1 MKKFVNFR
9 FIVTLVLAVFANVV
23 TYAQDNVIDEVVWVV
38 GDEAILKSDVEEA
51 RMDALYNGRRFEGD
65 PYCVIPEEIAV
76 QKLFLHQAKLDSIEV
91 SEAEIIQRVDMMTN
105 MYIQQIGSKEKMEE
119 YFNKTATQIR
129 ETLRENARDGL
140 RRKRIDP
147 ALLCADCA
155 DGGGRHGVPDAWAAR
170 LAPDGRIPRSVCAAR
185 GALVYGRGRGWRG
198 GTDRARQN
206 GAGRLCAAR
215 RRVQPVCVGA
225 AVCAAAAAGQF
236 DADGAAAGGK

>member
-105 MYIQQIGSKEKMEE
+105 MYIQQIGSKENTRPP
-119 YFNKTATQIR
+119 FT
-129 ETLRENARDGL
+129 
-140 RRKRIDP
+140 
-147 ALLCADCA
+147 
-155 DGGGRHGVPDAWAAR
+155 
-170 LAPDGRIPRSVCAAR
+170 SVS
-185 GALVYGRGRGWRG
+185 LSVF
-198 GTDRARQN
+198 
-206 GAGRLCAAR
+206 
-215 RRVQPVCVGA
+215 GA
-225 AVCAAAAAGQF
+225 APPHA
-236 DADGAAAGGK
+236 

>member
-91 SEAEIIQRVDMMTN
+91 YAAAIIQRVDMMTN
-105 MYIQQIGSKEKMEE
+105 MYIQQIGSMEKMED

-129 ETLRENARDGL
+129 ESLRENASDVLTVQQMQQKMVGDN
-140 RRKRIDP
+140 KVTT
-147 ALLCADCA
+147 AE
-155 DGGGRHGVPDAWAAR
+155 V
-170 LAPDGRIPRSVCAAR
+170 
-185 GALVYGRGRGWRG
+185 
-198 GTDRARQN
+198 RQ
-206 GAGRLCAAR
+206 
-215 RRVQPVCVGA
+215 
-225 AVCAAAAAGQF
+225 
-236 DADGAAAGGK
+236 